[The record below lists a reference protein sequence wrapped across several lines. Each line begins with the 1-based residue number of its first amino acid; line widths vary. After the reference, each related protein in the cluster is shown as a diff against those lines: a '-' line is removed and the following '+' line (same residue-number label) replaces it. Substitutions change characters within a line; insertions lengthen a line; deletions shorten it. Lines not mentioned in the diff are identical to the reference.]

1 MFMACLFLS
10 LGMALAQTKVTGTVV
25 SQEDGQ
31 PIIGA
36 TIVVEG
42 AKSGTVSNA
51 DGRFTL
57 TVPAG
62 KRITVSYIGMESQT
76 LTPKQNMKIQLV
88 SGLNLQEVVVTGMQ
102 KMDKRL
108 FTGATSKI
116 DGEKVK
122 MDGVPEI
129 SRALEGKVAG
139 VSVQN
144 VR

>member
-1 MFMACLFLS
+1 MKRRLTMFMACLFLS

-57 TVPAG
+57 AVPAE
-62 KRITVSYIGMESQT
+62 RESQ
-76 LTPKQNMKIQLV
+76 
-88 SGLNLQEVVVTGMQ
+88 
-102 KMDKRL
+102 
-108 FTGATSKI
+108 
-116 DGEKVK
+116 
-122 MDGVPEI
+122 
-129 SRALEGKVAG
+129 
-139 VSVQN
+139 
-144 VR
+144 